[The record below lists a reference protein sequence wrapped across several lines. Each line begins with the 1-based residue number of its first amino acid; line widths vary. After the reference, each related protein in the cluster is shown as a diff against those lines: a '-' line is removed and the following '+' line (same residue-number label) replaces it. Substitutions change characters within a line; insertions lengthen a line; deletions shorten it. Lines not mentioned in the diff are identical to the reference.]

1 MLEQVSLLLNQMNS
15 LFEDREKQLEE
26 AEGSCLAARFNGLW
40 EQCLDHDDQGRI
52 FLDFDPYCFQ
62 LILFYLRSRTLL
74 SSAEATATLP
84 EVEPCKRRAFLD
96 LVKYLALEEYMGHMG
111 SGPVQFVQGGSGV
124 QLTQNGQVAKAIGSG
139 ASYRTVLTGS
149 HLGNV
154 CFCKCKFHQVGQWVF
169 LGVGADLAVDAH
181 DNHSAATAH
190 GWAMPDRQFTTG
202 SMSSATVSW
211 ANGDWVLVKADFSA
225 RKLSMVSSRAS
236 TPLTMPLEVPA
247 NLQDQYVFQV
257 ILWNCRDHVELLPVN
272 AEDQQLLP

>member
-26 AEGSCLAARFNGLW
+26 AQAKLKHQIELFEQEKKLMATVAVADNDDLSLNVGGTLLTTKRSTLTQAEGSCLAARFNGLW

-111 SGPVQFVQGGSGV
+111 SGPVQFVQGGSGRSWCEEV
-124 QLTQNGQVAKAIGSG
+124 KTLFISMRMALKDWLAPQDGLFICGQA
-139 ASYRTVLTGS
+139 
-149 HLGNV
+149 
-154 CFCKCKFHQVGQWVF
+154 
-169 LGVGADLAVDAH
+169 
-181 DNHSAATAH
+181 
-190 GWAMPDRQFTTG
+190 
-202 SMSSATVSW
+202 
-211 ANGDWVLVKADFSA
+211 
-225 RKLSMVSSRAS
+225 
-236 TPLTMPLEVPA
+236 
-247 NLQDQYVFQV
+247 
-257 ILWNCRDHVELLPVN
+257 
-272 AEDQQLLP
+272 